1 MRNCRYCS
9 ILENGDIPETTKD
22 VLATNLFH
30 GLINMRIGN
39 NGEDGFGMIITNK
52 ETEEM
57 IDKPLKFNFCPMC
70 GKSLKDIEGRTVKK

>member
-22 VLATNLFH
+22 VLAINLFH

-57 IDKPLKFNFCPMC
+57 IDKPLKFKYCPMC
-70 GKSLKDIEGRTVKK
+70 GLNIGDVRRRVKE